1 MAAQNPVE
9 RAFGITNIK
18 HHIPVTLDYQDHN
31 YDAWRELLLTHCLAF
46 DVLGHVDGTS
56 VPAKDNDTPWQK
68 RDGTMDLRNSRATAV
83 P

>member
-9 RAFGITNIK
+9 RDFGVTNIK

-31 YDAWRELLLTHCLAF
+31 YDAWRELLPTHCLAF

-56 VPAKDNDTPWQK
+56 LPADDNDTPWQK
-68 RDGTMDLRNSRATAV
+68 RDGLVKLCIYGTLEQ
-83 P
+83 